1 MVNIYP
7 LVKKCLPPPSTLS
20 RKSYSL
26 FHASKS
32 LHSKRVLFLKKKAQ
46 GISRKTFLLESSPIA
61 MNLLCVRT
69 IILVRTSVQEN
80 TISKPCAKRSRM
92 SEFILSTFRIFRN
105 PFSCASHRVIKPT
118 ESNENEPFT
127 PSFFDLNK
135 F

>member
-1 MVNIYP
+1 MKWSIFIHWLKNVY
-7 LVKKCLPPPSTLS
+7 LLP
-20 RKSYSL
+20 
-26 FHASKS
+26 
-32 LHSKRVLFLKKKAQ
+32 LFLGNHTAYFMPRDLFIQRGFCFLSKAQ

-61 MNLLCVRT
+61 MNLLCVT
-69 IILVRTSVQEN
+69 IIILVRTSVQEN

-105 PFSCASHRVIKPT
+105 PFSCGSHRVIEPT